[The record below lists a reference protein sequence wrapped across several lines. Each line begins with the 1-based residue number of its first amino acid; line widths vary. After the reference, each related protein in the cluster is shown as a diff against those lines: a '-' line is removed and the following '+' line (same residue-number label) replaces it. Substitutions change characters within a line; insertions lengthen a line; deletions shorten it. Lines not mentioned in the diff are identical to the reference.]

1 MHPAHIRAPRS
12 AFHDFHDLDRP
23 RSKKSFRK

>member
-1 MHPAHIRAPRS
+1 MQSEHIRA
-12 AFHDFHDLDRP
+12 P